1 MKKVVRLFLL
11 IAAVFSMVTFASC
24 NSCSKENEN
33 PSDSIPAVV
42 ESLDVQA
49 LMVSDYDY
57 IASQYQ
63 SFFFYEG
70 DVHFDQTLDNPD
82 AVVDAFRTI
91 FQVGD
96 TCIAIDH
103 RLGGIDDTIKT
114 EGIWVGCVD
123 LNPRVPVDFDSCMTI
138 VAAERAN
145 LHTQFVTFRRLMAPP
160 FPEHGWWIFG
170 KGIYAIDSY
179 TGEPVMNIYSFNP
192 DENLRLG
199 CPLGEWP

>member
-1 MKKVVRLFLL
+1 MKKVVKLFLL
-11 IAAVFSMVTFASC
+11 IAAVFSMVTFTSC
-24 NSCSKENEN
+24 NGCSKEKEN
-33 PSDSIPAVV
+33 PSDSIPTVV

-49 LMVSDYDY
+49 LMISDYDY
-57 IASQYQ
+57 IASQYE

-70 DVHFDQTLDNPD
+70 DVHFDQTLDSSD

-91 FQVGD
+91 FQVED

-103 RLGGIDDTIKT
+103 RLGGIDDTTKVL
-114 EGIWVGCVD
+114 GIYVGCAD

-138 VAAERAN
+138 VAADRAS
-145 LHTQFVTFRRLMAPP
+145 LPTQFVTFRRLLAPP

-179 TGEPVMNIYSFNP
+179 SGEQVMDTYSFELVNT
-192 DENLRLG
+192 RLG